1 MREIEYMAEVL
12 SRVPCADHTSF
23 WGGALM
29 LLNGLNSTNS
39 INAELAMKLEKE
51 LQKKLDS

>member
-1 MREIEYMAEVL
+1 MKEIKYMDEVFANAPG
-12 SRVPCADHTSF
+12 VNAVSF

-29 LLNGLNSTNS
+29 LLNALNSTNS
-39 INAELAMKLEKE
+39 IDAELAMKLEKE